1 MATRKPIHHVLG
13 RREREIMDV
22 VFRRGEASVADV
34 VGELGEDSMYDSVRV
49 TLRNLEKKGYLTH
62 RREGQHYVYR
72 PTVRR
77 EAARRSAMSHLLR
90 TFFDD
95 SPSSAILAFL
105 DMSEERLSDEELE
118 AIAARIEAAT
128 GEGEAQ
134 GGPEE

>member
-1 MATRKPIHHVLG
+1 MSKLIHHTLG
-13 RREREIMDV
+13 RRERQIMDV
-22 VFRRGEASVADV
+22 IFRRGEASVADV
-34 VGELGEDSMYDSVRV
+34 VRELGEDSMYDSVRV

-62 RREGQHYVYR
+62 RREEQHYVYR

-105 DMSEERLSDEELE
+105 DMSGERLSDEELE
-118 AIAARIEAAT
+118 AIAARIDAAAR
-128 GEGEAQ
+128 EG
-134 GGPEE
+134 GTEE